1 MNQEIWRAVTPQ
13 YDAFKDII
21 EGISSIPPKAFMDTQ
36 NRLSGSI
43 NQFVGLSG
51 VSRVMMINAPDN
63 ALYRNLISE
72 QIRRCVDLSTP
83 VVYSETL
90 DSASVFGQYKAEDGV
105 LKQHFPGLL
114 DQANNGYLILTA
126 SFLLANPISWLK
138 LKSVVLGQS
147 ASPLNLDPKHELLE
161 AIHNHYNIKIVI
173 VGDREQLAEIDYL
186 DADIHTGLCLFSEL
200 ELELPVTTD
209 NIHTYLGYLNWICS
223 SYSLP
228 SLDSTSIERLL
239 IAGARYTEDQG
250 YIPICLMWHLALL
263 QEAALVSNG
272 ETITFDHIDTAI
284 DNKKYRESYLPERA
298 LSDILDGQVIIETK
312 GEQVGQVNALTVIDV
327 AGHPLSYGEPARI
340 SCVIHFGDGD
350 VSDVERKVDLAGNL
364 HAKGMMIMQAFVSSA
379 LQLDEP
385 LPYSASL
392 VFEQSYCEVDGDSAS
407 LAELCC
413 FVSALSE
420 YPISQEISVTGA
432 VDQFGRVQAVG
443 GLNEK
448 IEGFYHVCKHQ
459 GFTGNQGVILP
470 RSNLKHLALDKSVIE
485 SIKSGEFHI
494 WPVSNVDEA
503 VPILM
508 NQPFRGDDDNSV
520 VSKIAERI
528 ENFERLEHPPGIV
541 ERFKNWLSSY

>member
-13 YDAFKDII
+13 YDAYKQTI
-21 EGISSIPPKAFMDTQ
+21 EGLSSIQSKAFMETQ
-36 NRLSGSI
+36 NRLSGAI
-43 NQFVGLSG
+43 DQFIGLTG

-63 ALYRNLISE
+63 ALYRNLIAK
-72 QIRRCVDLSTP
+72 QIKDNCKTP
-83 VVYSETL
+83 SSVIYSETL
-90 DSASVFGQYKAEDGV
+90 NPSAVFGQYKAENGELV
-105 LKQHFPGLL
+105 QQIPGLL
-114 DQANNGYLILTA
+114 DNANNGYLILTA
-126 SFLLANPISWLK
+126 TFILANPRSWLK
-138 LKSVVLGQS
+138 LKSAVLGQS
-147 ASPLNLDPKHELLE
+147 VSPLNMDTKHELNVNIE
-161 AIHNHYNIKIVI
+161 KHYNLKIVI

-186 DADIHTGLCLFSEL
+186 DADIHSGLCLFSEL
-200 ELELPVTTD
+200 ELELPVSHE
-209 NIHTYLGYLNWICS
+209 NIALYLGYLNWITE

-228 SLDSTSIERLL
+228 SLTSSSIERLL
-239 IAGARYTEDQG
+239 VAGARYTEDQG

-263 QEAALVSNG
+263 QESALISNDQ
-272 ETITFDHIDTAI
+272 TISFDDLDSAI
-284 DNKKYRESYLPERA
+284 VNKKYREAYLPERA
-298 LSDILDGQVIIETK
+298 LSDILDGQVIIETS
-312 GEQVGQVNALTVIDV
+312 GHHIGQVNALTVIDV

-392 VFEQSYCEVDGDSAS
+392 VFEQSYSEVDGDSAS

-420 YPISQEISVTGA
+420 YPINQEISVTGA

-470 RSNLKHLALDKSVIE
+470 RSNLKHLALEKAVIE

-508 NQPFRGDDDNSV
+508 DKPFRGDDDDSV
-520 VSKIAERI
+520 ISKIAERI

>member
-13 YDAFKDII
+13 YDAFKETIEDIN
-21 EGISSIPPKAFMDTQ
+21 SIAPKAFMETQ
-36 NRLSGSI
+36 NRLSGAI
-43 NQFVGLSG
+43 DQFIGLSG

-72 QIRRCVDLSTP
+72 KIRSCVESTTS
-83 VVYSETL
+83 VIYSETL
-90 DSASVFGQYKAEDGV
+90 DSTTVFGQYKAEDGE

-126 SFLLANPISWLK
+126 TFLLANPASWLK

-147 ASPLNLDPKHELLE
+147 VSPLNLDRKHELLKPIE
-161 AIHNHYNIKIVI
+161 NHYNLKIVI

-200 ELELPVTTD
+200 ELELPLSTET
-209 NIHTYLGYLNWICS
+209 IELYLGYLNWVCS
-223 SYSLP
+223 SYKLP
-228 SLDSTSIERLL
+228 ALDPTSIERLL
-239 IAGARYTEDQG
+239 VAGARYSEDQS
-250 YIPICLMWHLALL
+250 YVPVCLMWHLALL
-263 QEAALVSNG
+263 QEATLVSNN
-272 ETITFDHIDTAI
+272 ETITFEDLDKAI
-284 DNKKYRESYLPERA
+284 ENKKHRESYLPERA
-298 LSDILDGQVIIETK
+298 LSDILDGQVIIETT

-379 LQLDEP
+379 LKLDEP

-508 NQPFRGDDDNSV
+508 KQPFRGDDDNSV

>member
-13 YDAFKDII
+13 YDAFNQSI
-21 EGISSIPPKAFMDTQ
+21 EGITSIPPKAFMATQ
-36 NRLSGSI
+36 TRLSGAI
-43 NQFVGLSG
+43 DQFVGLSG

-72 QIRRCVDLSTP
+72 KVKSCVGAPTS
-83 VVYSETL
+83 VIYSETL
-90 DSASVFGQYKAEDGV
+90 DSTKVFGQYKAEDGE
-105 LKQHFPGLL
+105 LKQHVPGLL
-114 DQANNGYLILTA
+114 DHANNGYLILSAT
-126 SFLLANPISWLK
+126 FLLANPASWLK
-138 LKSVVLGQS
+138 LKSVVLGQNT
-147 ASPLNLDPKHELLE
+147 SPITLDPKHELDQ
-161 AIHNHYNIKIVI
+161 AIENYYNLKIVI

-200 ELELPVTTD
+200 ELELPLSDST
-209 NIHTYLGYLNWICS
+209 IELYLGYLNWITTT
-223 SYSLP
+223 YSLP
-228 SLDSTSIERLL
+228 FIEPSSIKRLL
-239 IAGARYTEDQG
+239 LAGARYTEDQG
-250 YIPICLMWHLALL
+250 YVPVCLMWHLALL
-263 QEAALVSNG
+263 QEATLVSNNQSIRF
-272 ETITFDHIDTAI
+272 EDIDKAI

-298 LSDILDGQVIIETK
+298 LSDILNGQVIIETK
-312 GEQVGQVNALTVIDV
+312 GEQVGQVNALTVVDV
-327 AGHPLSYGEPARI
+327 AGHPISYGEPARI
-340 SCVIHFGDGD
+340 SCVLHFGDGD

-379 LQLDEP
+379 LNFDEP

-413 FVSALSE
+413 FVSALSG
-420 YPISQEISVTGA
+420 YPITQEISVTGA

-470 RSNLKHLALDKSVIE
+470 RSNLKHLALDKAVIE
-485 SIKSGEFHI
+485 SIKTGEFHI

-503 VPILM
+503 VPILI
-508 NQPFRGDDDNSV
+508 NKPFRGDDDSSV

-528 ENFERLEHPPGIV
+528 ENYERLEHPPGII
-541 ERFKNWLSSY
+541 ERLKNWFS

>member
-13 YDAFKDII
+13 YDAYEQTIA
-21 EGISSIPPKAFMDTQ
+21 SLTSIHSKAFMKTQ
-36 NRLSGSI
+36 NRLSGAI
-43 NQFVGLSG
+43 EQFIGLTG

-63 ALYRNLISE
+63 ALYRNLIAE
-72 QIRRCVDLSTP
+72 QIKESSHAPDSVI
-83 VVYSETL
+83 YSETL
-90 DSASVFGQYKAEDGV
+90 NSSDVFGQYKAENGK
-105 LKQHFPGLL
+105 LIQLLPGLL
-114 DQANNGYLILTA
+114 DRANNGYLILTA
-126 SFLLANPISWLK
+126 TFILANPRSWLK
-138 LKSVVLGQS
+138 LKSAVLGQGV
-147 ASPLNLDPKHELLE
+147 SPLNMDTKHELSE
-161 AIHNHYNIKIVI
+161 AIEKHYNLKIVI
-173 VGDREQLAEIDYL
+173 VGDREQLADIDYL
-186 DADIHTGLCLFSEL
+186 DADIHSGLCLFSEL
-200 ELELPVTTD
+200 ELELPVSHD
-209 NIHTYLGYLNWICS
+209 NIELYLGYLNWITE

-228 SLDSTSIERLL
+228 ALTPASIERLL

-263 QEAALVSNG
+263 QESALVSDS
-272 ETITFDHIDTAI
+272 ETITFEDIDKAI
-284 DNKKYRESYLPERA
+284 ENKKHRESYLPERA
-298 LSDILDGQVIIETK
+298 LSDILDGQVIIETN
-312 GEQVGQVNALTVIDV
+312 GNQIGQVNALTVIDV

-392 VFEQSYCEVDGDSAS
+392 VFEQSYSEVDGDSAS

-420 YPISQEISVTGA
+420 YPINQEISVTGA

-485 SIKSGEFHI
+485 SIKTGEFHI

-508 NQPFRGDDDNSV
+508 DKPFRGDDDNSV